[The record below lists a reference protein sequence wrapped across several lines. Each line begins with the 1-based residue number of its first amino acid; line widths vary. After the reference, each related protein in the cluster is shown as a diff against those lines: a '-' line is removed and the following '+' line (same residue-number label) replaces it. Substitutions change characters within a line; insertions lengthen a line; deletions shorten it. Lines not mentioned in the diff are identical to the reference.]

1 MNIFGIGPLELV
13 VVLIFAL
20 LVLGPEGMVKA
31 GRILGQSLHK
41 LYQSEF
47 WQAMRG
53 SGDLMQ
59 KLSRDLG
66 IDEDLE
72 EMRAEWSQ
80 TRVSI
85 EEMGEPPSG
94 GSVGDGEGSIEGEN
108 GEEDISE
115 PDQGD
120 EPGEEVPHEEPTG
133 NGEETES

>member
-1 MNIFGIGPLELV
+1 MNIFGVGPLELV

-31 GRILGQSLHK
+31 GRILGQTLHK

-66 IDEDLE
+66 INEDLE
-72 EMRAEWSQ
+72 EMRAQLSQ
-80 TRVSI
+80 TRVSM
-85 EEMGEPPSG
+85 EGMGDPPPG
-94 GSVGDGEGSIEGEN
+94 GSVGDLDQSPQDQKGEVE
-108 GEEDISE
+108 SE
-115 PDQGD
+115 SDQD
-120 EPGEEVPHEEPTG
+120 SKPGEEAPHEESTG
-133 NGEETES
+133 NGEETGS